1 MEGKNIKSL
10 FKAIEN
16 RKDPN
21 EYYWTVVGL
30 TPYTK
35 YKFRVVISL
44 MGSNIESSEKYLNSD
59 IDFESATYI
68 VIQPSLVVRTAPSE
82 KEAPSKPIIISV
94 QQVRFSD
101 NSLNSRCFDR

>member
-1 MEGKNIKSL
+1 MEGTNTKIL

-16 RKDPN
+16 RRDPN

-44 MGSNIESSEKYLNSD
+44 LGSNIESSEKHIYSD

-68 VIQPSLVVRTAPSE
+68 VTQPSLVVRTAPSE
-82 KEAPSKPIIISV
+82 KEAPSKPIITSV

-101 NSLNSRCFDR
+101 SSFES

>member
-44 MGSNIESSEKYLNSD
+44 MGSNIESSEKHFYSD

-68 VIQPSLVVRTAPSE
+68 VTQPSLVVRTAPSE

-101 NSLNSRCFDR
+101 NLFN